1 MTFAQMSTAGALII
15 AVGIIARA
23 LWINCLPK
31 KTFLLFWET
40 AVIRLLVPFSVP
52 FMFSIFSVSEKGGVK
67 NRSIA
72 PEIIPA
78 VESGENVT
86 VDIPLIYVIWAAGV
100 LISGSFF
107 ILMYLKCCR
116 EFKTSIPDNSD
127 FIKGWL
133 KERRLNRNVSVR
145 WCDRITSPLT
155 YGIFRPVILLPKTH
169 DLSNTIISEYVLE
182 HEYTHIRRFD
192 SARKVLLIAVLC
204 VHWFNPLVW
213 VMYVLANR
221 DIELVCD
228 ELTIRHFGEDAKA
241 GYAKALIAM
250 EEKRSKSAPM
260 FNSFSGNAAEERI
273 VSIMKFKKASFFTV
287 ALSSAL
293 IIGTTAAF
301 ATSAD
306 NASGHTVPEQNPNP
320 GYDYSMRDSD
330 GNDKNIAESTVKR
343 AGRLIPDE
351 NGNYIPSP
359 DNEADNLLGSSEI
372 EIFEFHEG
380 DTIYIGGTV
389 AKDSPKSRISEEQMK
404 KYIEDIESGK
414 IKPIEEM
421 PEFADSQIIDYNE
434 CSEIIKSLPSSN
446 V

>member
-1 MTFAQMSTAGALII
+1 MFLNTNTHIYGDLTA
-15 AVGIIARA
+15 R
-23 LWINCLPK
+23 K
-31 KTFLLFWET
+31 K
-40 AVIRLLVPFSVP
+40 
-52 FMFSIFSVSEKGGVK
+52 
-67 NRSIA
+67 
-72 PEIIPA
+72 
-78 VESGENVT
+78 
-86 VDIPLIYVIWAAGV
+86 Y
-100 LISGSFF
+100 
-107 ILMYLKCCR
+107 C
-116 EFKTSIPDNSD
+116 
-127 FIKGWL
+127 
-133 KERRLNRNVSVR
+133 
-145 WCDRITSPLT
+145 
-155 YGIFRPVILLPKTH
+155 LLPYYACIGSTRWYG
-169 DLSNTIISEYVLE
+169 LCISLRTGILNC
-182 HEYTHIRRFD
+182 H
-192 SARKVLLIAVLC
+192 
-204 VHWFNPLVW
+204 
-213 VMYVLANR
+213 VM
-221 DIELVCD
+221 
-228 ELTIRHFGEDAKA
+228 TIRHFGEDAKA

-250 EEKRSKSAPM
+250 EEKRSKTAPM

-306 NASGHTVPEQNPNP
+306 NASGHTVPEPNPNP

-330 GNDKNIAESTVKR
+330 GNDINIAESTVKR
-343 AGRLIPDE
+343 AGSLIPNE

-389 AKDSPKSRISEEQMK
+389 AKDSPASRISEEQMK

-421 PEFADSQIIDYNE
+421 PEFADFQIIDYNE

>member
-1 MTFAQMSTAGALII
+1 MSTAGALII
-15 AVGIIARA
+15 AVGIIVRA
-23 LWINCLPK
+23 FWINCLPK

-107 ILMYLKCCR
+107 IMMYLKCCR

-293 IIGTTAAF
+293 ILGTTA
-301 ATSAD
+301 
-306 NASGHTVPEQNPNP
+306 QNPNP

-389 AKDSPKSRISEEQMK
+389 AKDSPASRISEEQMK